1 MKKDFGSE
9 KEMKRS
15 TMIFAG
21 ILLFVQAVSADE
33 KNIMVQEY
41 PLTEVQKQNRHIVKL
56 AAEEFGRNLPQKVD
70 NYTTL
75 IQIKGKDT
83 TLIYIFEINTGAKSD
98 EAMRKEDRTRML
110 KAVTN
115 GVCQSSKRF
124 LDAHINI
131 SYIYR
136 SAKSKEELFRFTIKR
151 EDCDYF
157 E

>member
-1 MKKDFGSE
+1 
-9 KEMKRS
+9 
-15 TMIFAG
+15 MIFAG

-41 PLTEVQKQNRHIVKL
+41 PLTEMQKQNRHIVKL
-56 AAEEFGRNLPQKVD
+56 AAKELGRNLPQKVD

-75 IQIKGKDT
+75 TQIEGKDV

-98 EAMRKEDRTRML
+98 EAVRKEDRTRML

-115 GVCQSSKRF
+115 GVCRSSKRF

-136 SAKSKEELFRFTIKR
+136 SAKSKEELFRFTIQR

>member
-1 MKKDFGSE
+1 
-9 KEMKRS
+9 MKRS
-15 TMIFAG
+15 AMIFAG

-41 PLTEVQKQNRHIVKL
+41 PLTEMQKQNRHIVKL
-56 AAEEFGRNLPQKVD
+56 AAKELGRNLPQKVD

-75 IQIKGKDT
+75 TQIEGKDV

-98 EAMRKEDRTRML
+98 EAVRKEDRTRML

-115 GVCQSSKRF
+115 GVCRSSKRF

-136 SAKSKEELFRFTIKR
+136 SAKSKEELFRFTIQR

>member
-1 MKKDFGSE
+1 
-9 KEMKRS
+9 
-15 TMIFAG
+15 MIFAG
-21 ILLFVQAVSADE
+21 ILLYVQAVSAE
-33 KNIMVQEY
+33 VKNIMVQEY
-41 PLTEVQKQNRHIVKL
+41 PLTKMQQQNRNVVKL
-56 AAEEFGRNLPQKVD
+56 AAEELSRNLPQKVD

-75 IQIKGKDT
+75 TQVKGKDE

-98 EAMRKEDRTRML
+98 EAVRKEDRTRML

-136 SAKSKEELFRFTIKR
+136 SAKSKEELFHFTIKR

>member
-1 MKKDFGSE
+1 
-9 KEMKRS
+9 MKRS
-15 TMIFAG
+15 AMIFAG

-41 PLTEVQKQNRHIVKL
+41 PLTEMQKQNRHIVKL
-56 AAEEFGRNLPQKVD
+56 AAEELGRNLPQKVD

-75 IQIKGKDT
+75 TQIEGKDA

-98 EAMRKEDRTRML
+98 EAVRKEDRTRML
-110 KAVTN
+110 RAVTN

-131 SYIYR
+131 SYIYH